1 WIMKPGALDT
11 ISMPI
16 KYSKDSHIVLTG
28 FMGTG
33 KSSLGRVLAQR
44 WDRPFIDMDE
54 RLVQHF
60 GMAIS
65 KVFETQGEAVFRREE
80 ARLCEDLS
88 GSGGAVIAS
97 GGGTMV
103 SRSNRERF
111 EVDHL
116 LLNLNASPK
125 SILARLEND
134 KSRPLLKHPDKMAA
148 IQELLSKRA
157 KDYQA
162 IPLQIKTDGK
172 SLDELATEL
181 EALIVELTALPPH
194 ERLIVPTPSSQYP
207 IFIGRQLTEHLGTL
221 FQSRGLHGRRVALVS
236 NSDILGFHGD
246 RIRKSLAPACSD
258 LITVEVPEGEQHK
271 TLTTIQSLYDQFLDA
286 RLDRSSLV
294 VALGGGV
301 VGDMAGFA
309 AASYLRGLP
318 FIQIPST
325 LLAMVDSSV
334 GGKTGVD
341 LPQGK
346 NLVGAFKQPEF
357 VVIDPDLLSTLP
369 IEELRSGLA
378 EVIKHAV
385 LADSGLFH
393 QLTEDP
399 LNMTAATLRRAVQ
412 VKVDVVTEDPLEQ
425 GRRAILNL
433 GHTFGHAFEQVS
445 GFKIRHGEAVGVG
458 MICAAQMGFDLGIC
472 EEALKLQIAAL
483 LEKAGL
489 PIAFEGYPVDALIGA
504 MAHDKKRS
512 MGRMRFIVP
521 QGLEKVDIVTD
532 PSLEIVKRAFCAGTR

>member
-1 WIMKPGALDT
+1 
-11 ISMPI
+11 MPI
-16 KYSKDSHIVLTG
+16 NYSKDSHVVLTG

-60 GMAIS
+60 EKPIS
-65 KVFETQGEAVFRREE
+65 EVFETLGEAVFRREE
-80 ARLCEDLS
+80 TRLCAELGAS
-88 GSGGAVIAS
+88 RGAVIAT
-97 GGGTMV
+97 GGGTLV
-103 SRSNRERF
+103 TKNNRALF
-111 EVDHL
+111 EVDHIL
-116 LLNLNASPK
+116 VNLIGSPK
-125 SILARLEND
+125 TILARLEND
-134 KSRPLLKHPDKMAA
+134 QSRPLLNAPDKMAA
-148 IQELLSKRA
+148 IQDLLSQRA
-157 KDYQA
+157 RAYQG
-162 IPLQIKTDGK
+162 IPIQLNTDSK
-172 SLDELATEL
+172 SLDSLAQEL
-181 EALIVELTALPPH
+181 EELITELTALPSH
-194 ERLIVPTPSSQYP
+194 ERLMVPTPSSQYP
-207 IFIGRQLTEHLGTL
+207 IYIGSGLTKQLETL
-221 FQSRGLHGRRVALVS
+221 FRSRGLQGRKVALVS
-236 NSDILGFHGD
+236 NSDILGFHGEH
-246 RIRKSLAPACSD
+246 IQKSLAPVCSE

-271 TLTTIQSLYDQFLDA
+271 TLATIQFLYDEFLNA
-286 RLDRSSLV
+286 GLDRSSLV

-309 AASYLRGLP
+309 AASYLRGVS
-318 FIQIPST
+318 FIQIPTT

-369 IEELRSGLA
+369 VEEFRSGLA

-385 LADSGLFH
+385 LADSQLFR
-393 QLTEDP
+393 QISKDP
-399 LNMTAATLRRAVQ
+399 TAMSAATLRRAVQ
-412 VKVDVVTEDPLEQ
+412 VKVDVVSEDPLEQ

-445 GFKIRHGEAVGVG
+445 GFRIRHGEAVGVG

-472 EEALKLQIAAL
+472 EERLREDIAAL

-489 PIAFEGYPVDALIGA
+489 PIAFEGYSVEALIGA

-521 QGLEKVDIVTD
+521 RALEMVEIVTD
-532 PSLEIVKRAFCAGTR
+532 PGLDLVKRAFRAGIRSSKSVKNPDS